1 MTKFFSLLFVLFL
14 LISAPLAAQD
24 FSETLS
30 EVGEAYARAYVDPLA
45 ESLGADMNSGLFHT
59 ASTGKKILGVNVY
72 IGFKASATFLETRH
86 KSFDLT
92 YQGTVPIDVE
102 LAGDII
108 TLDVPATF
116 TVTDAPTIF
125 GDEDEA
131 LASVSVSHDTTF
143 QSIGLTLPISID
155 STLAPQQT
163 IGGLLPTNVAPFLIP
178 QVGIGTV
185 MGTDVMV
192 RFLPQISVT
201 DVGSI
206 EVLGFGVR
214 HNINQYVPLLPLDI
228 AIQAVWQRI
237 GIDDALDNQVM
248 SAKTFAVNIAASKR
262 FGPLTLYAG
271 LQTERSDIRF
281 QYTFDPD
288 EFDLDDQ
295 EPVEVDFTLSD
306 IGKNRALFGMGLKF
320 GPVLLN
326 GDISVGHITVVSAG
340 FGFSF

>member
-72 IGFKASATFLETRH
+72 IGFKASATFLNASQ

-92 YQGTVPIDVE
+92 YSGTVPIEVE
-102 LAGDII
+102 LAGDLI

-125 GDEDEA
+125 GEEEEA
-131 LASVSVSHDTTF
+131 MASVSVNHDTTF

-155 STLAPQQT
+155 STLSPQQM
-163 IGGLLPTNVAPFLIP
+163 IGGLLPTNVAPFLVP

-185 MGTDVMV
+185 MGTDIMV
-192 RFLPQISVT
+192 RFLPQITVPDYGSVE
-201 DVGSI
+201 I
-206 EVLGFGVR
+206 LGFGIR
-214 HNINQYVPLLPLDI
+214 HNINQYVPLLPIDL
-228 AIQAVWQRI
+228 AIQAVWQRV
-237 GIDDALDNQVM
+237 GVDDELDNQLSCPPKPSLSILQQANDLAHLRCTPAFKQ
-248 SAKTFAVNIAASKR
+248 SALIYAFNIR
-262 FGPLTLYAG
+262 LTLMS
-271 LQTERSDIRF
+271 LSLMIRK
-281 QYTFDPD
+281 
-288 EFDLDDQ
+288 
-295 EPVEVDFTLSD
+295 TLTLTS
-306 IGKNRALFGMGLKF
+306 
-320 GPVLLN
+320 P
-326 GDISVGHITVVSAG
+326 
-340 FGFSF
+340 

>member
-1 MTKFFSLLFVLFL
+1 MNRSFCLFFSLLL
-14 LISAPLAAQD
+14 LLSTTGAAQD

-30 EVGEAYARAYVDPLA
+30 EVGEAYAQAYVDPLA
-45 ESLGADMNSGLFHT
+45 EALGADMNSGLFHT

-72 IGFKASATFLETRH
+72 IGFKASATFLDAGH
-86 KSFDLT
+86 KAFDLT

-102 LAGDII
+102 LAGDMIR
-108 TLDVPATF
+108 LDVPATF
-116 TVTDAPTIF
+116 TVTNAPTIF
-125 GDEDEA
+125 GDDEEA
-131 LASVSVSHDTTF
+131 FATVSVDHDTTF

-155 STLAPQQT
+155 STLAPQET
-163 IGGLLPTNVAPFLIP
+163 IGGLLPTDVAPFLIP
-178 QVGIGTV
+178 QVGVGTV
-185 MGTDVMV
+185 MGTDFMV

-206 EVLGFGVR
+206 EILGFGVR
-214 HNINQYVPLLPLDI
+214 HSINQYLPLLPVDI

-237 GIDDALDNQVM
+237 GIDDAADNQVM
-248 SAKTFAVNIAASKR
+248 HAKTFAVNLAASKR

-288 EFDLDDQ
+288 DFDLEDQ
-295 EPVEVDFTLSD
+295 EPVNVDFTLSD

-320 GPVLLN
+320 GPVLFN
-326 GDISVGHITVVSAG
+326 GDISMGHATVVSAG